1 MLNSFLKSTVE
12 KLEEKVFKLIS
23 FIYNKR
29 LNLLYRITIKSSI
42 IAKVTWKIFRP
53 YFRKKYKFMKN
64 PRKF

>member
-29 LNLLYRITIKSSI
+29 LNLLYKITIKSSI
-42 IAKVTWKIFRP
+42 IAKIT
-53 YFRKKYKFMKN
+53 
-64 PRKF
+64 